1 VARILYA
8 VNGEGMGHAV
18 RSKVIIENLIKKKH
32 DVIIIAGDRA
42 FNFLSKHFKNVYNI
56 ECYNIVYKDNTVQN
70 IDTTIATFKKFPGAL
85 KTNLKR
91 LLILMI
97 KFEPE
102 IVITDFEPFSNF
114 VSKIFKIPV
123 LSIDNMSIIKKARI
137 HISPMEFHSFLAAK
151 VAMNSFMRINA
162 NKYIITTFFYPELKN
177 PKDTVLVPPVLRP
190 EILRTKPKKGTH
202 ILVYQTSATNKKLLS
217 VMKRIKEKFIVYGF
231 NINKKDKNLVFRKF
245 SEKGFIKDMAS
256 CKAIII
262 NGGFTVLSEALYL
275 HKPILSIPVR
285 RQFEQILNA
294 YYVKKLGY
302 GEYCKTINGE
312 CIKEFIK
319 NLGTYQKNIETY
331 KQDGNK
337 RLFREVDSSIK
348 NLIKKA

>member
-1 VARILYA
+1 MARILYA

-18 RSKVIIENLIKKKH
+18 RSKVVIEHLIKKNHK
-32 DVIIIAGDRA
+32 VIIVAGDRA
-42 FNFLSKHFKNVYNI
+42 FHFLSKHFKNVYNI
-56 ECYNIVYKDNTVQN
+56 ECYNIVYKDNAVQN
-70 IDTTIATFKKFPGAL
+70 IDTTIETFRKFPSAL
-85 KTNLKR
+85 KTNIKH

-123 LSIDNMSIIKKARI
+123 LSIDNMSIMKKAKIKIPLR
-137 HISPMEFHSFLAAK
+137 EFHSFLTAR
-151 VAMNSFMRINA
+151 VAMKSFMRINA
-162 NKYIITTFFYPELKN
+162 NKYIITTFFYPDVNN

-190 EILRTKPKKGTH
+190 EILKTKPKKGDH
-202 ILVYQTSATNKKLLS
+202 ILVYQTSETNKKLLS
-217 VMKRIKEKFIVYGF
+217 VLKRIKEKFIIYGF
-231 NINKKDKNLVFRKF
+231 NISKKDKNLILRKF
-245 SEKGFIKDMAS
+245 SEKGFIKDMAA
-256 CKAIII
+256 CKAIIV
-262 NGGFTVLSEALYL
+262 NGGFTVLGEALHL
-275 HKPILSIPVR
+275 HKPILSIPIR

-294 YYVKKLGY
+294 YYIKKLGY
-302 GEYCKTINGE
+302 GEYCKTINSE

-337 RLFREVDSSIK
+337 KLFREVDISIK
-348 NLIKKA
+348 ALIKK